1 MNKELYTRSRKEDA
15 NPCYIF
21 KYIALNVAVILWYVL
36 ETAGSAIWKDC
47 VREDLHG
54 L

>member
-1 MNKELYTRSRKEDA
+1 MSSIKGLCTGNRKEDA

-36 ETAGSAIWKDC
+36 ETAGN
-47 VREDLHG
+47 G
-54 L
+54 M